1 MISVI
6 ICSVN
11 PTQLQEVSQNISE
24 TIGLPY
30 ELIAVDNRN
39 IIRGICSVYNDA
51 AVEAQYN
58 YLCFVHEDIK
68 FHTKGWG
75 AILFDLLEKSKIGLV
90 GVSGPI
96 YKSAIPSSWTACKE
110 DFYRNNTIQ
119 HFGASHHP
127 LIKKNNPDRN
137 SYSEVAIVDGV
148 FLSTRKDVLSEFSFD
163 ENSLIGFHGYDFDL
177 SMQIRQKYKIVV
189 TNLILLEHFSAGNYN
204 HQWLS
209 DTFYL
214 HQKWKK
220 KLPIFI
226 GQQRRHDYK
235 SDYIAASSLLNHMLT
250 LQYKNKFILKY
261 YFLLVSYFFPLN
273 KFSYSLSVVKYLLK
287 K

>member
-51 AVEAQYN
+51 AVEAKYN
-58 YLCFVHEDIK
+58 YLCFVHEDVK

-90 GVSGPI
+90 GVSGPT
-96 YKSAIPSSWTACKE
+96 YKSAIPSSWTACKD
-110 DFYRNNTIQ
+110 DFYRTNTIQ
-119 HFGASHHP
+119 HFGASQNP
-127 LIKKNNPDRN
+127 LIHTKNPDKN
-137 SYSEVAIVDGV
+137 IYSEVAVVDGV
-148 FLSTRKDVLSEFSFD
+148 FLATRKDVFSEFSFD
-163 ENSLIGFHGYDFDL
+163 ENRLTGFHGYDFDL

-189 TNLILLEHFSAGNYN
+189 THQIFLEHFSAGNYN

-209 DTFYL
+209 DTFFL

-226 GQQRRHDYK
+226 GQKRRHDYK
-235 SDYIAASSLLNHMLT
+235 SDYIAASALLNYMLRMSFNNI
-250 LQYKNKFILKY
+250 LILKY
-261 YFLLVSYFFPLN
+261 YFLLVTYFFPLN
-273 KFSYSLSVVKYLLK
+273 KFSYSLSILKYLLK